1 VLKKLEDC
9 LAKIE
14 TSEGFKKMLGLQPSQ
29 YLASLNERQTA
40 DLIYRDNAR
49 IKHSQSKRLELEIS
63 DKSELVPAPVSIVQ
77 PAHDLSPLSKALI
90 DHLRRASAT
99 PVNGK
104 KILFGGKKSW
114 LGDML
119 SMLQSSFA
127 QPPPSRK
134 QLGAPA
140 PDDPDG
146 SRELGIQEFLT
157 SVQDEPSVSPM
168 DIGVSSVVP
177 FERRI
182 TNRPDELG
190 GGSLQYLL
198 EKDLI
203 LQAVQGKYHL
213 TNNGAALIKVGHKC
227 SRLGPITSWIR
238 EVGAISDL
246 STFEMF
252 LLLLQKGWVLVDAET
267 KTKCQ
272 PFRMNA
278 EKNFYITGGAMG
290 RSYFIVLLRHEELL
304 GEHLPK
310 IFHMQ
315 PVAYYDAILACAA
328 AGQRSL
334 LSRI

>member
-1 VLKKLEDC
+1 M
-9 LAKIE
+9 
-14 TSEGFKKMLGLQPSQ
+14 EG
-29 YLASLNERQTA
+29 
-40 DLIYRDNAR
+40 
-49 IKHSQSKRLELEIS
+49 
-63 DKSELVPAPVSIVQ
+63 
-77 PAHDLSPLSKALI
+77 
-90 DHLRRASAT
+90 
-99 PVNGK
+99 
-104 KILFGGKKSW
+104 
-114 LGDML
+114 
-119 SMLQSSFA
+119 
-127 QPPPSRK
+127 
-134 QLGAPA
+134 
-140 PDDPDG
+140 
-146 SRELGIQEFLT
+146 
-157 SVQDEPSVSPM
+157 
-168 DIGVSSVVP
+168 
-177 FERRI
+177 
-182 TNRPDELG
+182 
-190 GGSLQYLL
+190 LQYLL

-334 LSRI
+334 LSRIVPHQPASFYKSIASDSRQASQAGLRKGRKRLVDKPLRRSAVDFEDEPGLRPAYTIL